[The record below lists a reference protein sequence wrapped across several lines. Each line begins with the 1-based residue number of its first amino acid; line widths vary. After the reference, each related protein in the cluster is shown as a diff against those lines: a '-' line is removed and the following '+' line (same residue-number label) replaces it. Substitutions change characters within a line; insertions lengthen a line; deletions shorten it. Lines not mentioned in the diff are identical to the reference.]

1 MAFMHLWNFIL
12 RQPSLF
18 LCSIRLTSQCSQACL
33 QCRIPSQS
41 DGSFIDPQDFELVC
55 KKLYL
60 HGTRILIL
68 SGGEPAIHPKLEE
81 IYAITRKFRF
91 RSVSIL
97 SNLYYSE
104 AHQDKVIDLSIKYDI
119 GIHTSYD
126 GLGEVADTLRGAKDV
141 QATIER
147 GMNKINEL
155 RKQGLYKHK
164 PTATVVVSAL
174 NIDQIPAIIQRLQ
187 DLDWNMNADLYRWG
201 SINHREQDILKLTDK
216 AKVIKTIHLIRKAGN
231 LKTPLWYYDGLL
243 KLQTGK
249 LKKQCPY
256 LISPTFGS
264 KFFVHEN
271 GELHT
276 CMDESLGNLLHEDLN
291 DIFHSRA
298 WNDMQ
303 HSFNNCDGCWNNCYT
318 VSSRALS
325 YLHLPTIRQFL
336 VFKKLL

>member
-1 MAFMHLWNFIL
+1 MAYQHIKSFIL
-12 RQPSLF
+12 RRPSLF
-18 LCSIRLTSQCSQACL
+18 LSSIRLTSQCSQACL
-33 QCRIPSQS
+33 QCSIPSQS
-41 DGSFIDPQDFELVC
+41 DGSFIEPQDYELVC
-55 KKLYL
+55 KKLYT

-68 SGGEPAIHPKLEE
+68 SGGEPAIHPRLEE
-81 IYAITRKFRF
+81 IYAITRKYRF

-97 SNLYYSE
+97 TNLYYSE
-104 AHQDKVIDLSIKYDI
+104 AHQDKVIDLSSKYGI
-119 GIHTSYD
+119 SIHTSYD
-126 GLGEVADTLRGAKDV
+126 GLGEVADKLRGAKDV

-147 GMNKINEL
+147 GMLKINEL
-155 RKQGLYKHK
+155 RKQGRYKHK

-174 NIDQIPAIIQRLQ
+174 NLDQLPAIIKRLQ
-187 DLDWNMNADLYRWG
+187 ELDWNLNADLYRWG

-216 AKVIKTIHLIRKAGN
+216 AKVIEAIELIKKASN

-243 KLQTGK
+243 KLQAGNV
-249 LKKQCPY
+249 KKQCPY

-276 CMDESLGNLLHEDLN
+276 CMDESLGNLLKDELN
-291 DIFHSRA
+291 DIFRSPA
-298 WNDMQ
+298 WMEMQ

-325 YLHLPTIRQFL
+325 YLHWPTIRQYLFL
-336 VFKKLL
+336 KGP